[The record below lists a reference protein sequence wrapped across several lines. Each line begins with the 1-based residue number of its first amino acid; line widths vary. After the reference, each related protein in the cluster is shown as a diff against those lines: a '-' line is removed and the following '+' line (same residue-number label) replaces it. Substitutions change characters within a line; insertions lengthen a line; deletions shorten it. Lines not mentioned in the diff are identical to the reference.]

1 MLDHVSIM
9 VTDLDRVER
18 FYDAA
23 LAALDVPK
31 AGRGDDSLDYGLRCD
46 ASRPDRSYL
55 SILLDNL
62 SERASRRHWCFKVAD
77 RAIMDA
83 FWTAG
88 LANGGQ
94 DGEVTGLRPRGHLNI
109 CRVPF
114 GPVRQQGRGGVT
126 PTGVS
131 LVCQE
136 PLPKNAHTAF
146 DTSSLRVSGSICPPP
161 VSATSLALGM
171 PAANS
176 RPNQSGIN

>member
-1 MLDHVSIM
+1 MLEHVYIT
-9 VTDLDRVER
+9 VTNLGRVER

-31 AGRGDDSLDYGLRCD
+31 AARGDDRLDYGLRCD

-62 SERASRRHWCFKVAD
+62 LERASRRHWCFKAAD

-94 DGEVTGLRPRGHLNI
+94 DGGDTGLRPRCHLNI
-109 CRVPF
+109 LPRSF
-114 GPVRQQGRGGVT
+114 WTRAATGPRR
-126 PTGVS
+126 
-131 LVCQE
+131 C
-136 PLPKNAHTAF
+136 
-146 DTSSLRVSGSICPPP
+146 
-161 VSATSLALGM
+161 ATSGGKLNM
-171 PAANS
+171 
-176 RPNQSGIN
+176 SGTFSEERTHGV

>member
-31 AGRGDDSLDYGLRCD
+31 AARDDDRLDYGLRCD
-46 ASRPDRSYL
+46 DSRPDRSYL
-55 SILLDNL
+55 PILLDNL
-62 SERASRRHWCFKVAD
+62 SERASRRHWCFKAAD

-94 DGEVTGLRPRGHLNI
+94 DGGVTGLRPRCHLNI
-109 CRVPF
+109 LPRSF
-114 GPVRQQGRGGVT
+114 WTRAATGPRRCATGGSKLSMSGT
-126 PTGVS
+126 FSEERTHGV
-131 LVCQE
+131 
-136 PLPKNAHTAF
+136 
-146 DTSSLRVSGSICPPP
+146 
-161 VSATSLALGM
+161 
-171 PAANS
+171 
-176 RPNQSGIN
+176 